1 MTGPTRDL
9 HRADEAPGR
18 STSQAARHKAGAENR
33 SPSPFAT
40 TALVA
45 VAMSL
50 ALGIFAL
57 DVLSPLQ
64 GAVAVLYTIVVM
76 ITTRTASRRIVLATG
91 GICALLA
98 VAGYDI
104 AHSDAP
110 VGSPA
115 VRLGVSLVSILVT
128 SLLSASQ
135 IATAAAAERADALY
149 ATIFNAAGF
158 PIWESDWS
166 CAYRMLKAGVP
177 ADVALVKRA
186 GKVAMLR
193 NANHQAAQL
202 FGFRSRN
209 DLIGSNILHH
219 QTLATQA
226 CLAQIFER
234 LLAGESPVEAE
245 VQLLTA
251 VGDLVDV
258 VLRVSLP
265 PDDHG
270 WQRVLVTALD
280 VTERN
285 RAQQRLADSRAE
297 LVHMSRV
304 MTLGQIAASIAH
316 EVNQPLT
323 AIITYAKSGRRW
335 MARKEPDYGEVTN
348 CLDQIAANGSRAAEV
363 IARIRDLARKSDPVQ
378 AAIDVH
384 AVLADTVMLLQR
396 DLNAAETRLHI
407 ALPDTLPP
415 VHADR
420 VQLQQVL
427 MNLIMNAQQ
436 AMADTAPEDRNIWIE
451 GQSDSAHIE
460 VNISDCG
467 SGLKGA
473 DPETLFNPFF
483 TTKAEGMGMG
493 LTICRSIIEQ
503 HGGTLVAGANAH
515 GGVTMQFR
523 LPRRS

>member
-1 MTGPTRDL
+1 
-9 HRADEAPGR
+9 
-18 STSQAARHKAGAENR
+18 
-33 SPSPFAT
+33 
-40 TALVA
+40 
-45 VAMSL
+45 
-50 ALGIFAL
+50 
-57 DVLSPLQ
+57 
-64 GAVAVLYTIVVM
+64 
-76 ITTRTASRRIVLATG
+76 
-91 GICALLA
+91 
-98 VAGYDI
+98 
-104 AHSDAP
+104 
-110 VGSPA
+110 
-115 VRLGVSLVSILVT
+115 
-128 SLLSASQ
+128 
-135 IATAAAAERADALY
+135 
-149 ATIFNAAGF
+149 
-158 PIWESDWS
+158 
-166 CAYRMLKAGVP
+166 
-177 ADVALVKRA
+177 
-186 GKVAMLR
+186 
-193 NANHQAAQL
+193 
-202 FGFRSRN
+202 
-209 DLIGSNILHH
+209 
-219 QTLATQA
+219 
-226 CLAQIFER
+226 
-234 LLAGESPVEAE
+234 
-245 VQLLTA
+245 
-251 VGDLVDV
+251 
-258 VLRVSLP
+258 
-265 PDDHG
+265 
-270 WQRVLVTALD
+270 
-280 VTERN
+280 
-285 RAQQRLADSRAE
+285 
-297 LVHMSRV
+297 MSRV

-407 ALPDTLPP
+407 ALPETLPP

-427 MNLIMNAQQ
+427 MNMIMNAQQ

-451 GQSDSAHIE
+451 GQSDSTHVE

-503 HGGTLVAGANAH
+503 HGGTLVAAANAH